1 MKMQIDKHIIDKIN
15 DAHDGVVQSSQDAI
29 QYAIVAGKELNK
41 LKEQAKHGQFLSSI
55 RLSFKF
61 NERTAQR
68 YMQVA
73 DYSAKTTALSD
84 LQSAYKLI
92 EIEESKKKQL
102 EQASQRERLQY
113 RTEHKEKPDTWQRS
127 DDYAWQKLQQENK
140 ERDERISDYKNKMKE
155 ESARRER
162 LKAEDEVDFEQLKG
176 FFSNEQT
183 KQDKLKNI
191 RISNQNGAILDFL
204 ANYLDNLDTDS
215 KRIEECHNIIK
226 FCKDKSRTLQVT
238 KML

>member
-1 MKMQIDKHIIDKIN
+1 MKMQIDKHVIDKIN
-15 DAHDGVVQSSQDAI
+15 DAHDGVVQSSKDAI
-29 QYAIVAGKELNK
+29 QYAIYAGRELNK
-41 LKEQAKHGQFLSSI
+41 LKEQAEHGQFLSSI
-55 RLSFKF
+55 RLSFNF
-61 NERTAQR
+61 SERTAR
-68 YMQVA
+68 NYMKVA
-73 DYSAKTTALSD
+73 DYSANVQALAD
-84 LQSAYKLI
+84 LQEAYKLI
-92 EIEESKKKQL
+92 ESEESKKKQL
-102 EQASQRERLQY
+102 EQANQRERLQY

-140 ERDERISDYKNKMKE
+140 ERDERISDYKDKMKE

-176 FFSNEQT
+176 FLSNEQT

-238 KML
+238 KMV

>member
-1 MKMQIDKHIIDKIN
+1 MQIDKHIIDKIN
-15 DAHDGVVQSSQDAI
+15 DAHDGVIQSSKDAI
-29 QYAIVAGKELNK
+29 QYAMYAGRELNK
-41 LKEQAKHGQFLSSI
+41 LKEQAEHGEFVPILNGNM
-55 RLSFKF
+55 FKF
-61 NERTAQR
+61 KERTAYN
-68 YMQVA
+68 YMKVA
-73 DYSAKTTALSD
+73 DYSAK
-84 LQSAYKLI
+84 LQPLANLQEAYKLI
-92 EIEESKKKQL
+92 EIEESKKKHI

-140 ERDERISDYKNKMKE
+140 ERDERISDYKDKMKE